1 MPAITVSSLLQLLIG
16 LGLLNVWLLRSG
28 SPTAFRGGN
37 ATSLREEFKAYG
49 LPDAVFYM
57 VGVLKVG
64 ASVALLAGLWVPQLV
79 LPAAAVVAL
88 LMVGALAMHMRIGD
102 PLVRSMPAATMLV
115 LAGTLLYLA

>member
-37 ATSLREEFKAYG
+37 ATSLREEFKTYG

-88 LMVGALAMHMRIGD
+88 LMVGALVMHMRIGD
-102 PLVRSMPAATMLV
+102 PFVRSMPAAMMLV